1 MKSKVDF
8 RNRQTEQIADRQSMQ
23 GKFIT
28 LEGLDGAGKSVA
40 TETVVSTIQDAGYE
54 VVTTREVGGTPI
66 GEKLRELLLSRDSDI
81 LPSAEVLLMFAAR
94 SQHLEQVILPNI
106 RAGRWVVCDRFT
118 DSTYAYQGG
127 GRELPSDRIA
137 QIEQWVQ
144 GEFQPN
150 LTLLFD
156 ADIETAQQRVRQ
168 IDSPDRFEK
177 ETDAFH
183 KRVRAAFIRLH
194 TLYPERIKCI
204 DATLDVYEVKEIS
217 QRYIKEFIDQ
227 AHG

>member
-1 MKSKVDF
+1 
-8 RNRQTEQIADRQSMQ
+8 MQ

-40 TETVVSTIQDAGYE
+40 AEAVVSTIQKAGFE

-66 GEKLRELLLSRDSDI
+66 GEKLRKLVLSKDSEI
-81 LPSAEVLLMFAAR
+81 LPNAEVLLMFAAR
-94 SQHLEQVILPNI
+94 SQHLEQLILPNI
-106 RAGRWVVCDRFT
+106 EAGRWVVCDRFT

-127 GRELPSDRIA
+127 GRELPFDRIA
-137 QIEQWVQ
+137 QIEQWAQ
-144 GEFQPN
+144 GEFRPD

-156 ADIETAQQRVRQ
+156 TDIETAQQRVRQ

-183 KRVRAAFIRLH
+183 NRVRNAFIRLH
-194 TLYPERIKCI
+194 TLHPERIKCI
-204 DATLDVYEVKEIS
+204 DATLDVDEVKDIS

>member
-1 MKSKVDF
+1 
-8 RNRQTEQIADRQSMQ
+8 MQ

-40 TETVVSTIQDAGYE
+40 TEAVVSTIQEAGFE

-66 GEKLRELLLSRDSDI
+66 GEKLRKLVLSRDSEI
-81 LPSAEVLLMFAAR
+81 LSNAEVLLMFAAR
-94 SQHLEQVILPNI
+94 SQHLEQLILPNI
-106 RAGRWVVCDRFT
+106 EAGRWVVCDRFT

-127 GRELPSDRIA
+127 GRELPFDRIA

-144 GEFQPN
+144 GEFRPD

-156 ADIETAQQRVRQ
+156 ADIKTAQQRVRQ

-177 ETDAFH
+177 ETDEFH
-183 KRVRAAFIRLH
+183 NRVRNAFIRLH
-194 TLYPERIKCI
+194 SLHPERIKCI
-204 DATLDVYEVKEIS
+204 DATLDVNEVKDIS
-217 QRYIKEFIDQ
+217 QRYIKDFINQ
-227 AHG
+227 SHG

>member
-1 MKSKVDF
+1 
-8 RNRQTEQIADRQSMQ
+8 MQ

-40 TETVVSTIQDAGYE
+40 TEAVVSTIQEAGFE

-66 GEKLRELLLSRDSDI
+66 GEKLRELVLSRDSDI
-81 LPSAEVLLMFAAR
+81 LPNAEVLLMFAAR
-94 SQHLEQVILPNI
+94 SQHLEQLILPNI
-106 RAGRWVVCDRFT
+106 KAGRWVVCDRFT

-127 GRELPSDRIA
+127 GRELSFDRIA
-137 QIEQWVQ
+137 QIEQWAQ
-144 GEFQPN
+144 GEFRPD

-156 ADIETAQQRVRQ
+156 ADIKTAQQRVRQ

-183 KRVRAAFIRLH
+183 DRVRAAFINLH
-194 TLYPERIKCI
+194 TLQPERIKYI
-204 DATLDVYEVKEIS
+204 DATRDVEEVKSIS
-217 QRYIKEFIDQ
+217 QRFIKEFIDQ

>member
-1 MKSKVDF
+1 MTD
-8 RNRQTEQIADRQSMQ
+8 QQSMQ

-40 TETVVSTIQDAGYE
+40 TEAVVSTIQEAGFE

-66 GEKLRELLLSRDSDI
+66 GEKLRKLVLSRDSEI
-81 LPSAEVLLMFAAR
+81 LSNAEVLLMFAAR
-94 SQHLEQVILPNI
+94 SQHLEQLILPNI
-106 RAGRWVVCDRFT
+106 EAGRWVVCDRFT

-127 GRELPSDRIA
+127 GRELPFDRIA

-144 GEFQPN
+144 GEFRPD

-156 ADIETAQQRVRQ
+156 ADIKTAQQRVRQ

-177 ETDAFH
+177 ETDEFH
-183 KRVRAAFIRLH
+183 NRVRNAFIRLH
-194 TLYPERIKCI
+194 SLHPERIKCI
-204 DATLDVYEVKEIS
+204 DATLDVNEVKDIS
-217 QRYIKEFIDQ
+217 QRYIKDFINQ
-227 AHG
+227 SHG

>member
-1 MKSKVDF
+1 
-8 RNRQTEQIADRQSMQ
+8 MQ